1 MEKKNL
7 SCPSCG
13 PLAAQMEEAS
23 GGSYRQY
30 DQILQK
36 IMELEQRGNMELFA
50 GDCTLEETD
59 AALASER
66 HYTVCHYMRCRRC
79 GALYFVGACIRG
91 RPVFR
96 QVDDIKKE
104 NLNTRLW
111 GRCGTYYL
119 QKKTEGGVNMDVVK
133 LPKKVRMVC
142 YEIMDGKEE
151 ALDTLESFADKY
163 PHQVAAVKA
172 EVAYFNLDYEKALAL
187 DLTIL
192 PWLEEW
198 YYSNVSDEHMIAM
211 TVAAIR
217 LHREQEL
224 IEALTKEQTRIR
236 AENGLPQRDRFCDIL
251 MDYLK
256 RGLMPFA
263 DNDKNYPYHEP
274 EEPQTK
280 EQLWAKL
287 VEQNKKLSP
296 DDPDARRKLY
306 NHCCM
311 FGTARDAVD
320 LFEEIQGVPMADSSY
335 RDAIARYLYLGER
348 EKALQTAERL
358 ATSRLWAVAGP
369 TQVRP
374 MSFFE
379 DPNLREFLLEP
390 ESLRRIREAAFIDDG
405 SLIRK

>member
-1 MEKKNL
+1 MDSKTMD
-7 SCPSCG
+7 CPSCG
-13 PLAAQMEEAS
+13 QMAAQMKEDS
-23 GGSYRQY
+23 SISYRQY
-30 DQILQK
+30 DQHLQK
-36 IMELEQRGNMELFA
+36 LMELERQGDMELYA
-50 GDCTLEETD
+50 GDCPLEDTGAVLD
-59 AALASER
+59 AEQ
-66 HYTVCHYMRCRRC
+66 HYTVCHYMRCRSC
-79 GALYFVGACIRG
+79 GTLYFVGACIRG
-91 RPVFR
+91 TPVFR
-96 QVDDIKKE
+96 QK
-104 NLNTRLW
+104 T
-111 GRCGTYYL
+111 GAPGCGAGVEPTTYR
-119 QKKTEGGVNMDVVK
+119 KKTEGGVNMDVVK

-211 TVAAIR
+211 TVAAIQ

-224 IEALTKEQTRIR
+224 IEELTKEQARIR

-256 RGLMPFA
+256 RGVMPFA

-296 DDPDARRKLY
+296 DDSDARRKLY

-311 FGTARDAVD
+311 FGTAKDAVD

-390 ESLRRIREAAFIDDG
+390 ESLRRIREAAIIDDG